1 MFMTKAKLFSLLILT
16 AVMFSLVSISAFA
29 QREDKHREDRGLSCN
44 DGSGNLGDDRKTHC
58 EMREQTIAAGGT
70 ISVDARQNGGVAVK
84 GWERNDI
91 LVRAK
96 IQTSAPTEDE
106 ARSIARLIHVETAGA
121 QIRADGPLSERQRS
135 WVVSY
140 EVFVPQRS
148 DLTLKAHN
156 GGIRVAAVHGRIEFE
171 TVNGGVSLQE
181 VGGHVK
187 GATTNG
193 GVSILLAGNHWDGQ
207 GLDVTTRN
215 GGVNLSLPE
224 NYSAHLETGTVN
236 GGLNINFPITVQ
248 GEIKRELTTD
258 LGSGGSPL
266 RVRTTNGGISI
277 KRRA

>member
-1 MFMTKAKLFSLLILT
+1 MFMTKSKLFSRVTLT
-16 AVMFSLVSISAFA
+16 AVFCCIISLSAFA
-29 QREDKHREDRGLSCN
+29 QREDKHHEDQGLSCN
-44 DGSGNLGDDRKTHC
+44 DGSGNWGDDRKTHC
-58 EMREQTIAAGGT
+58 EMREQTIAASGT
-70 ISVDARQNGGVAVK
+70 INVDARQNGGVAVK

-96 IQTSAPTEDE
+96 VQTSAPTDDE
-106 ARSIARLIHVETAGA
+106 AMSIAKLVHVTTADA
-121 QIRADGPLSERQRS
+121 QIRADGPSSERHRS

-140 EVFVPQRS
+140 EVFVPRSS
-148 DLTLKAHN
+148 DLSLRAHN
-156 GGIRVAAVHGRIEFE
+156 GGISVAAVRGRIEFE
-171 TVNGGVSLQE
+171 TVNGGVALKE

-187 GATTNG
+187 GETTNG
-193 GVSILLAGNHWDGQ
+193 GVSVILAGNRWDGE
-207 GLDVTTRN
+207 GLEVTTRN

-248 GEIKRELTTD
+248 GEIKRELSTD
-258 LGSGGSPL
+258 LGSGGPPL

>member
-1 MFMTKAKLFSLLILT
+1 MFMTKAKLFCLLTLT
-16 AVMFSLVSISAFA
+16 TMLFSLVSISAFA
-29 QREDKHREDRGLSCN
+29 QREDNHREDRGLSCN

-84 GWERNDI
+84 GWERSDI

-106 ARSIARLIHVETAGA
+106 AMSIARLVHVETAGA
-121 QIRADGPLSERQRS
+121 QIRADGPSSERQRS

-156 GGIRVAAVHGRIEFE
+156 GGISVAAVHGRIEFE

-187 GATTNG
+187 GETTNG
-193 GVSILLAGNHWDGQ
+193 GVSILLAGNHWDGE

-248 GEIKRELTTD
+248 GEIKRELSPD
-258 LGSGGSPL
+258 LGSGGSRL